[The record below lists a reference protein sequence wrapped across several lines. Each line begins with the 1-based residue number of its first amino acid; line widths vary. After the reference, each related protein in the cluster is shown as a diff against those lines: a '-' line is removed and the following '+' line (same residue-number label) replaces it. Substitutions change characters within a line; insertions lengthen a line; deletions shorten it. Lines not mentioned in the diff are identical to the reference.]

1 MSPALGEEVNKDPA
15 VHVSVWPR
23 AAKARPGPV
32 RTPGPVRGAYVRELQ
47 SVGCVWPGETTQA
60 SLNTAYIPPYHLDFH
75 FIFKNNNFLKKLS
88 KAETQETAPCRTGP
102 RHHDTTHCSPQNPLG
117 STTPTPLDQNQVWL
131 ICLRKYPQECQFS
144 NVLLQ
149 SPQHYVYLI
158 NVKELRYYHSFP

>member
-15 VHVSVWPR
+15 VHASAWPR

-32 RTPGPVRGAYVRELQ
+32 RTPDPVRGAYITELQ
-47 SVGCVWPGETTQA
+47 SGGCVWPGETTQA

-75 FIFKNNNFLKKLS
+75 FIFKNNSFLKKLS

-117 STTPTPLDQNQVWL
+117 SNHPNPTGPKPGLATLSSEISSGMSIFKCSTAEPTTL
-131 ICLRKYPQECQFS
+131 CLLNKC
-144 NVLLQ
+144 
-149 SPQHYVYLI
+149 
-158 NVKELRYYHSFP
+158 